1 MTLPPL
7 LQSSSQRFGSHILET
22 MLPQD
27 ADLEINVSKQ
37 RRSMTESL
45 LTLGNGGDQPLH
57 AATGIESRHSF
68 TGTVDGREASADW
81 SNITNEG
88 IRPESR
94 DQPLICSIC
103 TEEMCITQD
112 IRVLP
117 CKHLYHR
124 YCIDPWLLYFGG
136 NCPLW

>member
-22 MLPQD
+22 MPPQD

-45 LTLGNGGDQPLH
+45 LTFGNGGDQPLH

-68 TGTVDGREASADW
+68 TGTVDGREASVDW